1 MNVVLSSRVDSKIL
15 RGKDYIT
22 EHSKVFK
29 IVDVQQI
36 PILYRNNKIN
46 YLHTF
51 FTANE
56 TLWIAIVRHP

>member
-46 YLHTF
+46 
-51 FTANE
+51 
-56 TLWIAIVRHP
+56 